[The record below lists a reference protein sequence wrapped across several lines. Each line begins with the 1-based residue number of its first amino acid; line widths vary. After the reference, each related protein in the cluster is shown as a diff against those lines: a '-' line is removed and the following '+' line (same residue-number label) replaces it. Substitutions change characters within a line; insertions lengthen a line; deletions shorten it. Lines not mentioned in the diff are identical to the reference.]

1 MRSSVDGMVMG
12 LLEYLKLENLG
23 TMGRQKRGVWV
34 NWVAESSIRRDDAG

>member
-1 MRSSVDGMVMG
+1 MRSSIDGMVMR

-23 TMGRQKRGVWV
+23 TMGMQRGVWV